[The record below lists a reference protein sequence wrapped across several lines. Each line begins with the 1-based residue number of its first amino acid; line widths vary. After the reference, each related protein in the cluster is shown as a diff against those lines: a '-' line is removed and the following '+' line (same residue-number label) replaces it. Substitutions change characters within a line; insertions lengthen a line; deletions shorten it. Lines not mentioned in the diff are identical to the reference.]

1 VVTGRRAEETR
12 DRIRFHAF
20 PLAGVDAMSAATDRA
35 FPRHTHDLYGVGVV
49 DAGGHTSWSG
59 RGQVQAGPGTVIT
72 VNPGEVHDGSP
83 VGGRPRAWRILYVE
97 PALMA
102 GTCADVRDGTSGDFT
117 FAAPAF
123 ADARVRDAL
132 NAAFAFA
139 MVATSSDAMACEAAL
154 LALVARLQAHAA
166 SPPRVRHAPSACVRR
181 ARARIDDD
189 PAAPVTLAELAGE
202 AGLSRY
208 RLLRAFARELGLPPH
223 AYIVQRRLTLA
234 RRLIRARVALAE
246 VAVRAGFY
254 DQSHLTRCF
263 VRHVGVTPRR
273 YAGAG

>member
-1 VVTGRRAEETR
+1 VVDRRRAGATR
-12 DRIRFHAF
+12 DRIRFHDF

-35 FPRHTHDLYGVGVV
+35 FPRHTHDLFGVGVV

-59 RGQVQAGPGTVIT
+59 RGQVEAGPGTMIT
-72 VNPGEVHDGSP
+72 VNPGEVHDGSAI
-83 VGGRPRAWRILYVE
+83 GGRPRAWRILYVE

-102 GTCADVRDGTSGDFT
+102 AACADVRDGASSTFT

-123 ADARVRDAL
+123 ADDRVRAAL
-132 NAAFAFA
+132 NAAFAYA
-139 MVATSSDAMACEAAL
+139 AAPTSSDTMACEAAL

-166 SPPRVRHAPSACVRR
+166 SAPSVRRERTACVRR

-208 RLLRAFARELGLPPH
+208 QLLRAFARELGLPPH
-223 AYIVQRRLTLA
+223 AYVVQRRLALA
-234 RRLIRARVALAE
+234 RRLLRARVPLAE